1 MKYKEDRR
9 LLKIKVF
16 ENAHSFFEK
25 EFSTDADVRVG
36 RAEHCELLLRSK
48 RVSREHCRLFFQ
60 NGQWQAED
68 LNSQNG
74 IRLNGVKIQ
83 SDTLKNGDS
92 LQIGDFRLEI
102 MLPPDMAEDQTGA
115 PPVPEEDDRTVL
127 LGSPEASDLTVVRSI
142 DFSDDKTSDGMIG
155 KAIQPFFKNKRLL
168 AAAVGI
174 IFVLLI
180 IVLIFTS
187 SNDTPDPEKV
197 LLPAEQKK
205 TEAMLDMEGQHR
217 IRVYLQSGKE
227 LFDAGNYNEA
237 LVRFQAVLKV
247 APDNETAL
255 AYVSQSREKIVEA
268 EEQRRAAADEEKQ
281 RMERVAT
288 ITSRARQAF
297 LKSDYAHAIEII
309 AEAAFLAP
317 NDPSVTSLQTEIT
330 SALDNEKIQKEKT
343 LVQNKETLALIKQH
357 FDKGQQYYDQG
368 KYHEALKEWDQVL
381 ATGMDTLETAHV
393 RHAVPHIKTLLED
406 DVRKDYEKGITYFK
420 SRDYTRAVSYLQKV
434 SQVLPG
440 YQDTEKKLAEAVN
453 ELEAQA
459 KKLFQEG
466 LVYEGIGQNE
476 KAAAKWREVVKV
488 MPVESNKYYQKAL
501 EKLQ

>member
-1 MKYKEDRR
+1 M
-9 LLKIKVF
+9 LKIKVF

-25 EFSTDADVRVG
+25 EFPTDADVRVG

-74 IRLNGVKIQ
+74 IRLNGAKIL
-83 SDTLKNGDS
+83 SEKLKNGDN
-92 LQIGDFRLEI
+92 LQVGDHRLEI
-102 MLPPDMAEDQTGA
+102 MLAPNLPDMASDQTVVRA
-115 PPVPEEDDRTVL
+115 IPEEDDRTVM
-127 LGSPEASDLTVVRSI
+127 LGSDEASDLTVVRSI
-142 DFSDDKTSDGMIG
+142 DFSDNKTSDGIIG
-155 KAIQPFFKNKRLL
+155 KAIQPFFKNKRLM
-168 AAAVGI
+168 AAAVGT

-180 IVLIFTS
+180 IVLISAS
-187 SNDTPDPEKV
+187 SNNTPDPEKI

-205 TEAMLDMEGQHR
+205 AEAMLDMEGQHR

-247 APDNETAL
+247 APENETAL
-255 AYVSQSREKIVEA
+255 SYVSQSREKIVEV

-281 RMERVAT
+281 RMERVAV

-297 LKSDYAHAIEII
+297 LQSDYANAKEII

-317 NDPSVTSLQTEIT
+317 NDTSVTSLQAEIA
-330 SALDNEKIQKEKT
+330 SALENEKNQKEKT
-343 LVQNKETLALIKQH
+343 QLQNKETLAQIKQH

-368 KYHEALKEWDQVL
+368 KYHEALQEWDQVL
-381 ATGMDTLETAHV
+381 ATGMDTPETAHV
-393 RHAVPHIKTLLED
+393 RHAIPHIKTLLED
-406 DVRKDYEKGITYFK
+406 DVRNDYEKGVTFFK
-420 SRDYTRAVSYLQKV
+420 SRDYSRAVSYLQKV

-440 YQDTEKKLAEAVN
+440 YQNTEKLLKEAVT
-453 ELEAQA
+453 ELEARA
-459 KKLFQEG
+459 KKLYQEG

-476 KAAAKWREVVKV
+476 KAAAKWREVLKV
-488 MPVESNKYYQKAL
+488 MPVESNKYYQKSL